1 MIVGLGG
8 NDVLYGGAG
17 DDTLDGGAG
26 NDHLKGGAGNDHLK
40 GGAGNDTLTGGEGAD
55 VFSWTLADTTPDK
68 GGFVDLITDFGNGA
82 DVLNIGDLLTPAGSS
97 VSALVDGGNTT
108 LTFTNSDA
116 QVIQTI
122 VLESYAPTDVEAM
135 LNSLRNSGNY
145 NA

>member
-1 MIVGLGG
+1 M
-8 NDVLYGGAG
+8 
-17 DDTLDGGAG
+17 DGGAG

-55 VFSWTLADTTPDK
+55 VFSWTLADTTADN
-68 GGFVDLITDFGNGA
+68 GGFVDRITDFGNGA

-122 VLESYAPTDVEAM
+122 VLENYAPTDVEAM